1 MLGRFTAPGPPRER
15 PLPAPGPRLR
25 PVARSGSVACKG
37 CGRRFVLE
45 RYEGALRVCPWCG
58 HHGQLPAV
66 ARAAQL
72 ADPESLE
79 PLESHLSDRDPL
91 GFDDGRPYPAR
102 VAEARQKT
110 GLTEAFLIA
119 RADVGGVPVILACM
133 DFGFLGGSLGSA
145 AGEQFLGGCELAVA
159 EGRAL
164 VAVSS
169 SGGARMQ
176 EGIAS
181 LAQMARCSAG
191 VSMLSGAGLPYI
203 SVLAD
208 PCFGG
213 VTASFAA
220 QGDVILAEPGARIGF
235 AGGRV
240 IEQAAHEA
248 LPEGFQTA
256 EFLLSHGMVDQV
268 VDRRELREL
277 VARLLHAMSAHQRGA
292 GGVGPAAAIPAGDR
306 SATGPGYSGPPATPP
321 AGSRPE
327 PGSASA
333 PPGERVPAQP
343 GPSVADPLSTAERER
358 QAFAAV
364 ELARHTGRPRTLQ
377 LVRSVFHDFTE
388 LRGDRLFGDDRAV
401 IGGPAQLGGSG
412 VTPEEDTWIMV
423 IGQEKGNDAASRAI
437 HNFGMPHPEG
447 YRKAIRLM
455 RLAEKFGLPV
465 VCLVDTPAA
474 APGVGAEERG
484 QAWAI
489 AESLLTLLRLRTPIV
504 SCVLSEGGSGGA
516 LALGIANSVLALEN
530 AVFCV
535 APPETVAAILY
546 RDAAQKGRAA
556 AAQRPWVRTAYELG
570 LIDELIPEP
579 APGAHAHPQV
589 MAGALRGA
597 LLRHLGALRPVP
609 VDELLRRRAERYRHA
624 GD

>member
-1 MLGRFTAPGPPRER
+1 MLGRFTAPGPSRER

-25 PVARSGSVACKG
+25 PVVRSGSVACKG

-58 HHGQLPAV
+58 HHGQLPAT
-66 ARAAQL
+66 ARVAQL
-72 ADPESLE
+72 ADPDSLE
-79 PLESHLSDRDPL
+79 LLDIQLADRDPL

-110 GLTEAFLIA
+110 GLSEAFLIA
-119 RADVGGVPVILACM
+119 RATVGGIPTVLACM

-145 AGEQFLGGCELAVA
+145 AGELFVRGCELAVA
-159 EGRAL
+159 ERRAL
-164 VAVSS
+164 VAISS

-191 VSMLSGAGLPYI
+191 VSMIGAAGLPYI

-277 VARLLHAMSAHQRGA
+277 LVRLLLALSAGEREERAPSREAAAATGREA
-292 GGVGPAAAIPAGDR
+292 TDDPVGSRHPALPPAA
-306 SATGPGYSGPPATPP
+306 
-321 AGSRPE
+321 SRPE
-327 PGSASA
+327 PGPPSGISAERPA
-333 PPGERVPAQP
+333 PLP

-358 QAFAAV
+358 AAFAAV
-364 ELARHTGRPRTLQ
+364 ELARHTERPRTLH
-377 LVRSVFHDFTE
+377 LLRSLFHDFTE

-412 VTPEEDTWIMV
+412 ATPAQDAWVMV

-465 VCLVDTPAA
+465 ICLVDTPAA

-489 AESLLTLLRLRTPIV
+489 ADSLLTLLRLRTPII

-530 AVFCV
+530 AIFCV

-556 AAQRPWVRTAYELG
+556 AAQRPWVGTAYQLG
-570 LIDELIPEP
+570 LIDELVPEP

-589 MAGALRGA
+589 VAGALRGA
-597 LLRHLGALRPVP
+597 LLRHLAALRPIP
-609 VDELLRRRAERYRHA
+609 LDELLQRRADRYRHA

>member
-58 HHGQLPAV
+58 HHGQLPAT

-79 PLESHLSDRDPL
+79 ILDLQLTDRDPL
-91 GFDDGRPYPAR
+91 GFDDGRPYPTR

-110 GLTEAFLIA
+110 GLSEAFLIA
-119 RADVGGVPVILACM
+119 RATVGGIPAVLACM

-145 AGEQFLGGCELAVA
+145 AGELFVRGCELAVA
-159 EGRAL
+159 EHRAL

-191 VSMLSGAGLPYI
+191 VNLISGAGLPYI

-277 VARLLHAMSAHQRGA
+277 LVRLLLATSAGQRAQPGSSPEPA
-292 GGVGPAAAIPAGDR
+292 PPAAQPA
-306 SATGPGYSGPPATPP
+306 
-321 AGSRPE
+321 AGSPVDGQHPALPSAASRPD
-327 PGSASA
+327 PG
-333 PPGERVPAQP
+333 PPGERPAPLP

-358 QAFAAV
+358 AAFAAV
-364 ELARHTGRPRTLQ
+364 ELARHTERPRTLH
-377 LVRSVFHDFTE
+377 LLRTLFHDFTE

-412 VTPEEDTWIMV
+412 PTPAQDTWVMV

-465 VCLVDTPAA
+465 ICLVDTPAA

-489 AESLLTLLRLRTPIV
+489 ADLLLTLLRLRTPII

-516 LALGIANSVLALEN
+516 LALGIADLVLALEN
-530 AVFCV
+530 AIFCV

-556 AAQRPWVRTAYELG
+556 AAQRPWVGTAYQLG
-570 LIDELIPEP
+570 LIDELVPEP

-589 MAGALRGA
+589 VAGALRGA
-597 LLRHLGALRPVP
+597 LLRHLAALRPIP
-609 VDELLRRRAERYRHA
+609 LDELLRRRADRYRHA